1 MKGVTDMTIA
11 GIGIN
16 GFGYVNSERY
26 EQLNNIGRQTNEEV
40 EEGQKIQPEEEVVE
54 KRAPKILAQG
64 QLEDFAFDFMKSKEF
79 SMTGED
85 SNIETMDIGRNI
97 ADSKKDE
104 ILDQYRFFVDDS
116 RKTPFVS
123 EDGVVR
129 RVNR

>member
-1 MKGVTDMTIA
+1 MSKNWYIVHTYTGYEKKILRTVNQMLEAGELDSNIVTD
-11 GIGIN
+11 
-16 GFGYVNSERY
+16 VK
-26 EQLNNIGRQTNEEV
+26 V
-40 EEGQKIQPEEEVVE
+40 PEEEVVE

-97 ADSKKDE
+97 ADSKKEE